1 MSSNE
6 TPQDGTLTTNQAW
19 ERGAKGVGILVA
31 ALALLPAVVPFVVA
45 RVVGL
50 RLATR
55 ARYWVVYSWWP
66 LVCVAGIVVAA
77 LIHGRAIATA
87 VAWSRDDA
95 AATFALETS
104 AMLSELAAV
113 FLPLAGL
120 SLAAG
125 VFLLPVGWVLH
136 RRHTARVVMQRR
148 IADVVMQESIE
159 TARLVAADLSTA
171 HRMRVKVNLST
182 GQIVGS
188 GENQYRAPYDA
199 GKQWAFGLITKPT
212 IRTARD
218 KFKDTRTVR
227 DWVDARGRTLVM
239 PLVASAVRALL
250 IAESGTGKTVL
261 LNGIIF
267 CALKM
272 GWPVIMLDAKGDP
285 DDADKLVQLARRTG
299 HTAVAGGRWNLFS
312 GTAEQITA
320 KLMRLMP
327 PPDGANQHYLT
338 EARAILQIVQ
348 AKSPLTSID
357 DLRERIHNPQ
367 THVRDAHDATVLTAV
382 VDSRIEQTAAERAFH
397 SLETALRPL
406 EPWIGTDGWNY
417 GETTPQLRVVPLLPV
432 DDAQAK
438 LGDLLMV
445 GLRHHM
451 STRLSERD
459 KSPLLVI
466 VDEFPQL
473 ITEESDPGDTA
484 SSLFETARSA
494 GMGLVLAAQSTPGLS
509 NDETRRRRALSSG
522 AALLIGRSKDPEDT
536 VKYAGTTMRME
547 ASGAATGENLNSAR
561 AQHTYV
567 LPPQVVREAADGAF
581 WLVQAGGIASFR
593 AMPPAPAGEH
603 DPTAVPEDVDRI
615 EAPAD
620 VDAMPV
626 DDSHADVDAVT
637 DHSPAIASYESEDG
651 PVPAPEPA
659 TPKRPRFQ
667 PQNGFGAARTAS
679 AVKLTQEPQA
689 AHEPAPE
696 NPWVKAGHAVAARAA
711 AAAPTVVVPA
721 EEKPAE
727 DETSEVGL
735 ADVVGLEIE
744 LQEAEPGHWT
754 ATAWPADDESV
765 NTDEHDP
772 EQVTFTT
779 DARHPDVPEGEWWQP
794 WHPEHFTRWGHQ
806 GHTLPAEWSAALE
819 RLVEDAS
826 RRYGL

>member
-1 MSSNE
+1 MSSSE

-19 ERGAKGVGILVA
+19 ERGAKGVGVLVA

-77 LIHGRAIATA
+77 LVHGRAIATA
-87 VAWSRDDA
+87 IAWSRDDA
-95 AATFALETS
+95 AATFALDTS
-104 AMLSELAAV
+104 AMLTELAAV

-148 IADVVMQESIE
+148 VADVVMQESIE

-171 HRMRVKVNLST
+171 RRMSVKVNLST

-188 GENQYRAPYDA
+188 GENEYRAPYDA
-199 GKQWAFGLITKPT
+199 GKQWAFGLLTKPT

-285 DDADKLVQLARRTG
+285 DDADKLVQLARRAG

-338 EARAILQIVQ
+338 EARAILQVVQ
-348 AKSPLTSID
+348 AKTPLTSID
-357 DLRERIHNPQ
+357 DLRDRIHNPEM
-367 THVRDAHDATVLTAV
+367 HVRDAHDATVLTAV

-417 GETTPQLRVVPLLPV
+417 GETIPQLRVVPLLPV

-451 STRLSERD
+451 STRLSKRD

-603 DPTAVPEDVDRI
+603 DPTAVPEDVERI
-615 EAPAD
+615 ETPAD
-620 VDAMPV
+620 VDRTQA
-626 DDSHADVDAVT
+626 STAHAEEGT
-637 DHSPAIASYESEDG
+637 EHSPAAVSDK
-651 PVPAPEPA
+651 PADAAVPAPEPVA
-659 TPKRPRFQ
+659 PQRPRFQ
-667 PQNGFGAARTAS
+667 PQNGFGAVRSSA
-679 AVKLTQEPQA
+679 AVKFTQEPQTVG
-689 AHEPAPE
+689 EPATE
-696 NPWVKAGHAVAARAA
+696 NPWVKAGQAVAARAA
-711 AAAPTVVVPA
+711 AAATTDDAP
-721 EEKPAE
+721 
-727 DETSEVGL
+727 TSEQPTEAAASEPTEV
-735 ADVVGLEIE
+735 DVVGLEIE
-744 LQEAEPGHWT
+744 MQETEPGHWT
-754 ATAWPADDESV
+754 ATAWPADDEDV
-765 NTDEHDP
+765 NTDETDP
-772 EQVTFTT
+772 EQVTFAT
-779 DARHPDVPEGEWWQP
+779 DARHPDVPEGEWWQG

-806 GHTLPAEWSAALE
+806 NHNLPPEWTAALDQ
-819 RLVEDAS
+819 LVQEAS
-826 RRYGL
+826 RRYDL